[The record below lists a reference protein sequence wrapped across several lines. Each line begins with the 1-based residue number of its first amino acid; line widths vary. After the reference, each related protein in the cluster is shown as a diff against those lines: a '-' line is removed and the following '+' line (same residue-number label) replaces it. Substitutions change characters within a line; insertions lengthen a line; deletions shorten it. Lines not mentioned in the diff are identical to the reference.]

1 MSIVV
6 YITPGSAYR
15 GRLDNEREIVT
26 RETAGTTD
34 EARGPARSRDA
45 TDTRRRLLEAA
56 RRRFARDGY
65 TGTTVRDIAAD
76 AGVNVALINR
86 YFTSKEGLF
95 ETCLRQA
102 VEDLDQPVVDERSVE
117 QTAERIVHQLVGL
130 PAGAGSLQL
139 LLLLRSS
146 GDERADR
153 IRRSTLMT
161 FAEGLAGAAGANP
174 AASPASLLR
183 AQVALSTV
191 LGVALLRSS
200 AAIEPLTSATVEDL
214 RGPMTD
220 VISTLLRA

>member
-1 MSIVV
+1 V
-6 YITPGSAYR
+6 R
-15 GRLDNEREIVT
+15 RD
-26 RETAGTTD
+26 AGGTMDATG
-34 EARGPARSRDA
+34 GPARSRDA

-56 RRRFARDGY
+56 RRRFAHDGY

-86 YFTSKEGLF
+86 YFTSKEVLF

-102 VEDLDQPVVDERSVE
+102 VEDLDQPGVDERSVE
-117 QTAERIVHQLVGL
+117 QTAERIVHQLVDL
-130 PAGAGSLQL
+130 SAGEGSLRL

-146 GDERADR
+146 GDERADQ

-161 FAEGLAGAAGANP
+161 FAEGLAAAAGANP
-174 AASPASLLR
+174 AASAGSLLR

-214 RGPMTD
+214 RGPMSD
-220 VISTLLRA
+220 IISALLRA

>member
-1 MSIVV
+1 M
-6 YITPGSAYR
+6 
-15 GRLDNEREIVT
+15 T
-26 RETAGTTD
+26 REAAGTT
-34 EARGPARSRDA
+34 EATHGPARSRDA

-56 RRRFARDGY
+56 RRRFAHAGY

-102 VEDLDQPVVDERSVE
+102 VEDLDQPGVDERSVE
-117 QTAERIVHQLVGL
+117 QTAERIVHQLVDL
-130 PAGAGSLQL
+130 PGDGSLQL

-174 AASPASLLR
+174 AASGASLLR

-220 VISTLLRA
+220 IISALLRV